1 MDIEFVM
8 RAVGIAL
15 TVAVSCQVLSKTGRE
30 DHATLVSLAGIVT
43 LLALILGEM
52 SALFD
57 TVKDIFGI

>member
-1 MDIEFVM
+1 M